1 MTRTRIGIIGA
12 GNMGRAFATRLAA
25 AGHDVTV
32 TATDPAHAE
41 EAAAKA
47 GAKARAVRP
56 AGVARDVDLIILAV
70 PYSAAA
76 DALRGAGD
84 VTGKT
89 IVDISNPVTPDYSGL
104 AFGFSTSA

>member
-1 MTRTRIGIIGA
+1 MMARRKIGIIGA

-25 AGHDVTV
+25 AGHKINI

-47 GAKARAVRP
+47 GANARAVRP
-56 AGVARDVDLIILAV
+56 AEIARDTDLLILAV
-70 PYSAAA
+70 PYAAAA

-84 VTGKT
+84 VMGKT
-89 IVDISNPVTPDYSGL
+89 IMDITNP
-104 AFGFSTSA
+104 